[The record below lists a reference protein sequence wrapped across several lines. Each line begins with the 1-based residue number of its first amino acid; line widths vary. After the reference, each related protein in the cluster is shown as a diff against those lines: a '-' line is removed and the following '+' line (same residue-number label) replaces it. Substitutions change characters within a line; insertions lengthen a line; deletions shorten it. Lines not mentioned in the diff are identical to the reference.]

1 MGLELQPLFDIALPP
16 NLTFSQPE
24 ASNMASDRAAPKLR
38 VPSDWQVPTTLTN
51 RLGDRAGRQR
61 AMSAD
66 GHLLLILHE
75 APQPGVSQR
84 TGRLFWRDP
93 AGNWRSTSHGSGV
106 QGVMEH
112 LAEYTER
119 VEALEKEF
127 ESADSADDYYSLVRA
142 VAPLHRSAHH
152 LHATL
157 QQARELAPQDSDLIN
172 ARDQS
177 VEIERALDLLHNDAS
192 HGLDYTVA
200 RQAEHQA
207 EATYQMAVAGYR
219 LNLLAAAFFPLATI
233 GTIFG
238 MNLTHGLESPKY
250 AGVFWVLLIFGLMS
264 GAVLVALIAKKPV
277 RADLRSEV
285 NKRRFSKPP
294 ARVAR

>member
-1 MGLELQPLFDIALPP
+1 MP
-16 NLTFSQPE
+16 
-24 ASNMASDRAAPKLR
+24 SDRAAPRLR
-38 VPSDWQVPTTLTN
+38 LPIDWQVPSAFTN

-75 APQPGVSQR
+75 PPQPGVSQR

-93 AGNWRSTSHGSGV
+93 TGNWRSTFQGSGV
-106 QGVMEH
+106 QALMEH
-112 LAEYTER
+112 LAEFAQR
-119 VEALEKEF
+119 VDALEKEF

-142 VAPLHRSAHH
+142 VAPLHRSARN
-152 LHATL
+152 LHAAL
-157 QQARELAPQDSDLIN
+157 EQARELMPQDADLIN

-219 LNLLAAAFFPLATI
+219 LNLLAAAFFPIATI
-233 GTIFG
+233 GTVFG
-238 MNLTHGLESPKY
+238 MNLTHGLEAPKY

-264 GAVLVALIAKKPV
+264 GAVLVALIAKKPA
-277 RADLRSEV
+277 RADLRSDV

-294 ARVAR
+294 VRTAVSGRPTART